1 MSAARS
7 GSGFMKYVQAAFLW
21 RWNLLAFGAGVIFAY
36 LSGQPDVVL
45 PLIAA
50 GEIGYLGMLSTRPR
64 FRKAIDARKYS
75 QAAEVNTDEVLK
87 QMRASLKPE
96 AWQRFESLRNRCLT
110 LEQLAQQFR
119 GIQSTKQT
127 TVKDFQTNSLE
138 RLLWM
143 FLKLL
148 YSLDALNLFLRGTNR
163 VELAKQFESSEKELK
178 AAQESQRSERVTRS
192 LQDKLDTLRQRL
204 DNYDKTLENRDF
216 LAIELDR
223 IEQKVNAI
231 SEMAINSRD
240 AADFSAQVDGI
251 TEGIAATEE
260 AMRSLD
266 VAPVLER
273 EDHPSLL
280 RRATPPPLLTQRK

>member
-1 MSAARS
+1 
-7 GSGFMKYVQAAFLW
+7 
-21 RWNLLAFGAGVIFAY
+21 
-36 LSGQPDVVL
+36 
-45 PLIAA
+45 AA
-50 GEIGYLGMLSTRPR
+50 GEIGHLGMLSTRPR

-75 QAAEVNTDEVLK
+75 KAVGVNTDEVLK
-87 QMRASLKPE
+87 QMQASLKPE
-96 AWQRFESLRNRCLT
+96 AWERFESLRNRCLR

-119 GIQSTKQT
+119 GIQASEQS

-178 AAQESQRSERVTRS
+178 AAQESKRSEKVTKS